1 MRLGLRERRGELLG
15 WGWRVNTV
23 TGTRIFPEVRRNWG
37 AVREGIKGLIF
48 LCKTHRRAGVKIP
61 AWQGC

>member
-1 MRLGLRERRGELLG
+1 MGRGGGLAQL
-15 WGWRVNTV
+15 
-23 TGTRIFPEVRRNWG
+23 TGSRIFPEVRRSWG

-48 LCKTHRRAGVKIP
+48 LCKTHRRAGFIIP